1 MFGSLNIVYIRDWQT
16 FSVRGHKINIFRLCR
31 YNVRLHYSMKVAPD
45 NMQADS
51 HGCVLVKRNLQT
63 QGAGWVWPAAH
74 GLLSPGLYY
83 IYYLEIYRL
92 VL

>member
-1 MFGSLNIVYIRDWQT
+1 
-16 FSVRGHKINIFRLCR
+16 
-31 YNVRLHYSMKVAPD
+31 MKVAPD